1 MTWRSEELLVIIVAV
16 LVAVIIGL
24 TLGLGTGPFVI
35 WVICAALL
43 AGGVMFTFFEVR
55 RLAARAGYQNS
66 VNQSDV
72 DLEDIHRAGRAARLR
87 ILASLRRML
96 TGPGPTNEP
105 YPHHENHP
113 ESPGLDQG
121 QLTSHWPSTT
131 PILEDLAKSSQK
143 HDPNSAA
150 N

>member
-1 MTWRSEELLVIIVAV
+1 MIIVAI

-24 TLGLGTGPFVI
+24 TLGLAIGPFLI
-35 WVICAALL
+35 WVICSALL

-66 VNQSDV
+66 LNQTDV
-72 DLEDIHRAGRAARLR
+72 DLDDIHRAGRAARLKL
-87 ILASLRRML
+87 LASLRIML

-131 PILEDLAKSSQK
+131 PILEDLSQRRGSKDPAKS
-143 HDPNSAA
+143 H
-150 N
+150 